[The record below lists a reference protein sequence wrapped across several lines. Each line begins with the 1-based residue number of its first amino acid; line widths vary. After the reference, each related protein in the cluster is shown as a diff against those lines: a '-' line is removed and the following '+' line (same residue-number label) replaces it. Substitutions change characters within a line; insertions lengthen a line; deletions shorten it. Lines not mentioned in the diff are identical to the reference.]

1 MSLSARPPAAST
13 ITDDMSA
20 PKSSVIDGRP
30 GYVFGHGVD
39 GLGYYPDANSNPN
52 PNPNEQGSPIVQA
65 PPASEVQVQMPPA
78 VDTPHLASNNH
89 SLTKSRALAC
99 APGWLGRALVRFP
112 GPLFV
117 TFGLT
122 VPICISCSVIIYPQL
137 RRTEFHS
144 ASAALE
150 PLQWTLAAGAIIF
163 LALTNSVDPGVVTA
177 EMAPA
182 ELKTEDDEHEGVT
195 GATRV
200 RGLRR
205 KVHDVEYRWCDTC
218 SVWRP
223 PRASHCDLCQRCF
236 LRFDH
241 HCPWVGTCVA
251 QYNHRFFAAFLIFAG
266 AAGLTCFGALV
277 LAAVDA
283 GDASVRGVGFGFLVL
298 FSCCSCW
305 CFSGLSA
312 FGAGALCML
321 LVDVTSKDIAEA
333 KRRRT
338 SPLRLHAV
346 RDEAPFVAI
355 CCQPCEPRTH

>member
-1 MSLSARPPAAST
+1 
-13 ITDDMSA
+13 
-20 PKSSVIDGRP
+20 
-30 GYVFGHGVD
+30 
-39 GLGYYPDANSNPN
+39 
-52 PNPNEQGSPIVQA
+52 
-65 PPASEVQVQMPPA
+65 MPPA
-78 VDTPHLASNNH
+78 VDTPHLASSNH

-150 PLQWTLAAGAIIF
+150 PLQWALAAGAIIF
-163 LALTNSVDPGVVTA
+163 LALTNSVDPGVVTS
-177 EMAPA
+177 EMAPK
-182 ELKTEDDEHEGVT
+182 ELKIEDVEHEGVT

-205 KVHDVEYRWCDTC
+205 KIHDVEYRWCDTC

-241 HCPWVGTCVA
+241 LPLGGHLRGSVQPQVLRGIPRLRRRRRSHLLWRPGAGGRGFGRCERPRSRFWVPCA
-251 QYNHRFFAAFLIFAG
+251 SQL
-266 AAGLTCFGALV
+266 LLV
-277 LAAVDA
+277 LVLLGAQCLWRGRALHAARRRDQQRHRRGEAQADEPSQAACRAERGAVRRDLLPAVRAEDA
-283 GDASVRGVGFGFLVL
+283 LRSAHLTQRGVCQSGL
-298 FSCCSCW
+298 FSC
-305 CFSGLSA
+305 L
-312 FGAGALCML
+312 
-321 LVDVTSKDIAEA
+321 
-333 KRRRT
+333 
-338 SPLRLHAV
+338 
-346 RDEAPFVAI
+346 
-355 CCQPCEPRTH
+355 